1 MRLLT
6 STMAALGFLYTGVA
20 ADSKLYAIE
29 GVFCNTLEQ
38 IVQVIRTSD
47 GVDTSAAIKTI
58 NAEAGKKVC
67 GFAKFLSAEAVRK
80 DMATYPYQEVANSFG
95 SWQPLEISI
104 VGIVTPFGMRYF
116 RPRRAYMAFLK
127 KFAIPGI
134 NI

>member
-1 MRLLT
+1 
-6 STMAALGFLYTGVA
+6 MAALGFLYTGVA

-29 GVFCNTLEQ
+29 GVFCNTLEH

-127 KFAIPGI
+127 EFAIPGI